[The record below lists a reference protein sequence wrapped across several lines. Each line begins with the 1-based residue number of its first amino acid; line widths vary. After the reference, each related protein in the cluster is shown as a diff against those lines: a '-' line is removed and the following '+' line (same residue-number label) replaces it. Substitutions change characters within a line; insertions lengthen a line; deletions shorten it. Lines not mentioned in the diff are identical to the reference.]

1 MSEYV
6 LNIAGREYRA
16 EVAELT
22 SERARILVNGEEYS
36 VDLVEIGRSGSAVP
50 NAPRAPAASPPRSTT
65 PSSSAPGPRPAAPP
79 SGVGG
84 VPAPLPGLV
93 LEVKVKEG
101 DVVSAGQP
109 VVVMEAMKMEN
120 VVPAPHNGTVRKVFV
135 ANGDSVG
142 EGDLLVEI
150 TRPEMT
156 TL

>member
-22 SERARILVNGEEYS
+22 AERARIVVNGTEYT
-36 VDLVEIGRSGSAVP
+36 VDLVEIGRSDAVMPAVP
-50 NAPRAPAASPPRSTT
+50 RTAPTAASRSAAV
-65 PSSSAPGPRPAAPP
+65 PASAPRPAAPP
-79 SGVGG
+79 GGAGG

-101 DVVSAGQP
+101 DAVSAGQP

-135 ANGDSVG
+135 ANGDSVA

-150 TRPEMT
+150 ARPEMT

>member
-36 VDLVEIGRSGSAVP
+36 VDLVEIGRSGSAATA
-50 NAPRAPAASPPRSTT
+50 APRAPAASPPRSAGA
-65 PSSSAPGPRPAAPP
+65 PSPAPGPRPAAPP
-79 SGVGG
+79 SGAGG